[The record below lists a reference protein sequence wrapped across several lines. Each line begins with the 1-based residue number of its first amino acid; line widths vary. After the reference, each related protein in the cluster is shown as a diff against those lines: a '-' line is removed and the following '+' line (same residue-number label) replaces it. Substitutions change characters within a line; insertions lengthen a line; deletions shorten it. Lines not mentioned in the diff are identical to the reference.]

1 MRGWNGISQGM
12 EVLVIV
18 LLILAAVCF
27 GAAALRTVARWELVP
42 LGLLLWVLA
51 VLIPAIANAVG

>member
-1 MRGWNGISQGM
+1 M

-27 GAAALRTVARWELVP
+27 GFAAARTAAKWDLVP
-42 LGLLLWVLA
+42 LGLLFWVLA
-51 VLIPAIANAVG
+51 ILIPAIANL